1 MNEGS
6 VEVDEGSL
14 PTTTINDDSSQ
25 DETIENRDDT
35 QSNQE
40 ANQATDDQGEQGE
53 DQEQRTQKGTRLDPN
68 PLNAAHQQL
77 ANANRL
83 VRDYQDVL
91 LNPDK
96 LRKYAVA
103 SGLTLAE
110 AKAEIKEEAKA
121 LYTPEMFDSKESL
134 AGTLNKMQTG
144 FQTELQALREENK
157 RLSEG
162 FTGFSQSR
170 YVERVAS
177 VMSQETTAVQE
188 KYPELNSKNPGEYD
202 PALEEGIAN
211 LFANLDAVDP
221 KDLSQGFKGQHSL
234 AELTDLVMGAAGKAR
249 AKGSQRAQTDIR
261 VKEAGRVVTSSKNNS
276 QEPTSSKD
284 AGSVIAQRIAK
295 AMRNA

>member
-6 VEVDEGSL
+6 VEIDEGSL

-35 QSNQE
+35 QGDQT
-40 ANQATDDQGEQGE
+40 TDDQGEQGE
-53 DQEQRTQKGTRLDPN
+53 DQEQRTDKGTRLDPN

-83 VRDYQDVL
+83 VKDYQDVL

-134 AGTLNKMQTG
+134 ASTLNKMQTG

-170 YVERVAS
+170 HIERVAS
-177 VMSQETTAVQE
+177 VMSQETSVVQE
-188 KYPELNSKNPGEYD
+188 KYPELNSKNPEYD
-202 PALEEGIAN
+202 SALEDGIAK
-211 LFANLDAVDP
+211 LFTKLDAVDP
-221 KDLSQGFKGQHSL
+221 KDLSQGFKGGHSL
-234 AELTDLVMGAAGKAR
+234 VEIADLVMGAAGKAR
-249 AKGSQRAQTDIR
+249 AKGSQRAQTDIK
-261 VKEAGRVVTSSKNNS
+261 VKQAGRVVTSSKNNS
-276 QEPTSSKD
+276 QEPPSSKD
-284 AGSVIAQRIAK
+284 AGTVIAQRIAK
-295 AMRNA
+295 AMGNA

>member
-6 VEVDEGSL
+6 VEIDEGSL
-14 PTTTINDDSSQ
+14 PVTTINDDSSQ

-35 QSNQE
+35 QGD
-40 ANQATDDQGEQGE
+40 QAADDQGEQGE
-53 DQEQRTQKGTRLDPN
+53 DQEQRTEKGTRLDPN

-83 VRDYQDVL
+83 VKDYQDVL

-144 FQTELQALREENK
+144 FQTELQALRDENK

-170 YVERVAS
+170 HIERVAS
-177 VMSQETTAVQE
+177 IMSQETAAVQE
-188 KYPELNSKNPGEYD
+188 KYPELNPKNPEYD
-202 PALEEGIAN
+202 SALEDGIGR
-211 LFANLDAVDP
+211 LLIKLDAVDP
-221 KDLSQGFKGQHSL
+221 KNPSQGFKGEHSL
-234 AELTDLVMGAAGKAR
+234 VELTDLIMGAAGKAR
-249 AKGSQRAQTDIR
+249 DKGSQRAQTDIK
-261 VKEAGRVVTSSKNNS
+261 VKQAGRVVTSSKNNS
-276 QEPTSSKD
+276 QDTESSKD

-295 AMRNA
+295 AMGNA

>member
-6 VEVDEGSL
+6 VEIDEGSL

-35 QSNQE
+35 QGNQT
-40 ANQATDDQGEQGE
+40 TDDQGEQGE
-53 DQEQRTQKGTRLDPN
+53 DQEQRTDKGTRLDPN

-83 VRDYQDVL
+83 VKDYQDVL

-144 FQTELQALREENK
+144 FQTELQALRDENK

-170 YVERVAS
+170 HVERVAS

-188 KYPELNSKNPGEYD
+188 KYPELNSKKPEYD
-202 PALEEGIAN
+202 SALEEGIAN
-211 LFANLDAVDP
+211 LFTNLDAVDP

-261 VKEAGRVVTSSKNNS
+261 VKQAGRVVTSSKNNS
-276 QEPTSSKD
+276 QEPESSKD
-284 AGSVIAQRIAK
+284 AGTVIAQRIAK
-295 AMRNA
+295 AMGNA

>member
-14 PTTTINDDSSQ
+14 PITTINDDSSQ

-35 QSNQE
+35 QGNQE
-40 ANQATDDQGEQGE
+40 ADDQGGQGQ
-53 DQEQRTQKGTRLDPN
+53 DQEQRTDKGTRLDPN

-83 VRDYQDVL
+83 VKDYQDVL

-144 FQTELQALREENK
+144 FQTELQALRDENK

-170 YVERVAS
+170 HVERVAS
-177 VMSQETTAVQE
+177 VMSQETAAVQE
-188 KYPELNSKNPGEYD
+188 KYPELNSKNPGEHD
-202 PALEEGIAN
+202 PVLEKGIAE
-211 LFANLDAVDP
+211 LFAKLDAVDP
-221 KDLSQGFKGQHSL
+221 KDLSLGFKGQHSL
-234 AELTDLVMGAAGKAR
+234 VELTDLVMGAAGKAR
-249 AKGSQRAQTDIR
+249 AKGSQRAQTDIK
-261 VKEAGRVVTSSKNNS
+261 VKQAGRVVTSSKNNS
-276 QEPTSSKD
+276 QEPESSKD
-284 AGSVIAQRIAK
+284 AGTVIAQRIAK
-295 AMRNA
+295 AMGNA

>member
-6 VEVDEGSL
+6 VEIDEGSL
-14 PTTTINDDSSQ
+14 PVTTINDDSSQ

-35 QSNQE
+35 QGD
-40 ANQATDDQGEQGE
+40 QAADDQGEQGE
-53 DQEQRTQKGTRLDPN
+53 DQEQRTEKGTRLDPN

-83 VRDYQDVL
+83 VKDYQDVL

-144 FQTELQALREENK
+144 FQTELQALRDENK

-170 YVERVAS
+170 HIERVAS
-177 VMSQETTAVQE
+177 IMSQETAAVQE
-188 KYPELNSKNPGEYD
+188 KYPELNPKNPEYD
-202 PALEEGIAN
+202 SALEDGIAE
-211 LFANLDAVDP
+211 LLIKLDAVDP
-221 KDLSQGFKGQHSL
+221 KNPSQGFKGEHSL
-234 AELTDLVMGAAGKAR
+234 VELTDLIMGAAGKAR
-249 AKGSQRAQTDIR
+249 DKGSQRAQTDIK
-261 VKEAGRVVTSSKNNS
+261 VKQAGRVVTSSKNNS
-276 QEPTSSKD
+276 QDTESSKD

-295 AMRNA
+295 AMGNA